1 MKERP
6 IIFNSEM
13 VKAILENRKTQTRR
27 PVVRLPELKDDPF
40 CAWLENADLGILILG
55 GKV

>member
-13 VKAILENRKTQTRR
+13 VRAILDNRKTQTRR
-27 PVVRLPELKDDPF
+27 AIKL
-40 CAWLENADLGILILG
+40 DLGLLDTD
-55 GKV
+55 KNDKN